1 MTQKT
6 PIVCIENVEQGY
18 QGVAV
23 LKGINLS
30 VASRDVV
37 TIIGPSGSGK
47 STLLRVIARLVP
59 VAAGRVV
66 VDGLEVSS
74 PKADLRRL
82 HQTVGMVFQS
92 YNLFP
97 HMTALRN
104 ITLGLT
110 EVLRRP
116 REEAD
121 EIARKILSKVR
132 LEGKEHAHPDE
143 LSGGQQQR
151 VAIAR
156 SLALNPKVMLL
167 DEVTA
172 ALDPETVKEVLLT
185 IRELADEGMTLMI
198 VTHEMGFAREVANRI
213 VFMDGGV
220 VVEDGTP
227 EKVFNAAEHHR
238 TREFL
243 DKVL

>member
-1 MTQKT
+1 MQNA
-6 PIVCIENVEQGY
+6 PIVRMERVEQGY
-18 QGVAV
+18 HGVAV
-23 LKGINLS
+23 LKGIDLG
-30 VASRDVV
+30 VAAGEVV
-37 TIIGPSGSGK
+37 AIIGPSGSGK
-47 STLLRVIARLVP
+47 STLLRVITRLVP

-74 PKADLRRL
+74 PRADLRRL

-121 EIARKILSKVR
+121 EIARKFLRKVR
-132 LEGKEHAHPDE
+132 LEGKEHARPDE

-185 IRELADEGMTLMI
+185 IRELADEGMTLLI
-198 VTHEMGFAREVANRI
+198 VTHEMGFAREVANRV

-227 EKVFNAAEHHR
+227 GIIFGAARHQR